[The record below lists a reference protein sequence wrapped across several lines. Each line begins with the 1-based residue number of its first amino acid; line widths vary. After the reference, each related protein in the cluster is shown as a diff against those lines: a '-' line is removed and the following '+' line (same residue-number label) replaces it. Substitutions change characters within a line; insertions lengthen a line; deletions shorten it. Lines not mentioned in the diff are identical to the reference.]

1 VWFALKEHG
10 TRRLGAAIERNCAQ
24 AQYLA
29 ARIADEAHLE
39 LMAPVPLN
47 VVCFRFR
54 APGLDGARLDRL
66 NAELVADL
74 QESGIAAPSTTTL
87 GGLTVIRVCLTNHR
101 TRQGDLDLLLD
112 AIATLGERRL
122 ISGAARRSWRP
133 AARSQSPSAA
143 RRDRFHQLHALA
155 APLEQLLRAGGGSR
169 LEVDPATGLNAYG
182 CAPHPRPEAL
192 AFGSSTASSVSPQ
205 AYAAA
210 EALRQELIG
219 AARTGDFEGAL
230 DEAIAAIRRGIL
242 EACGAADL
250 AGVEVVLTPSGTDA
264 EYAALHLARAA
275 PDRPLVNIVIAPEET
290 GSGVARGGAGPA
302 LRARDPIGRG
312 GPTRHAAG
320 KA

>member
-1 VWFALKEHG
+1 VVRSEGARHA
-10 TRRLGAAIERNCAQ
+10 TAGAAIERNCAQ
-24 AQYLA
+24 ARSLA

-87 GGLTVIRVCLTNHR
+87 GSRTVIRVCLTNHR

-112 AIATLGERRL
+112 AIATLGKRRL
-122 ISGAARRSWRP
+122 ISGAARRSRRP
-133 AARSQSPSAA
+133 AARSQPPSAA
-143 RRDRFHQLHALA
+143 RRDGFHQLHALA

-219 AARTGDFEGAL
+219 AARTGDFEAAL

-264 EYAALHLARAA
+264 EIRGVA
-275 PDRPLVNIVIAPEET
+275 PGAGGT
-290 GSGVARGGAGPA
+290 GSPARQYRDPAGGDRQRRARGGAGPA

-320 KA
+320 RA